1 MFDLSMALQA
11 VVADPGDGWG
21 HMGDWAGPMIGFGWV
36 LLLLVVGLVAWLVVT
51 AARDVSARRSGD
63 RSSLDILEE
72 RFARGE
78 IDRNEFRDR
87 REELL
92 T

>member
-36 LLLLVVGLVAWLVVT
+36 LLLLVVT
-51 AARDVSARRSGD
+51 AARDVSARRSGH